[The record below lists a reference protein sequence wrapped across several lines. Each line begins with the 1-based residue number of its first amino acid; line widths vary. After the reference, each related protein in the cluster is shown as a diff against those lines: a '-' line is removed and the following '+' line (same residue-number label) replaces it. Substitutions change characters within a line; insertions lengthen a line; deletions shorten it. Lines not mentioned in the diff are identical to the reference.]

1 MPKPRL
7 TFNEKLD
14 KATARGHVA
23 LNKAHGVRKELRRVT
38 EPGEPERQKKINYA
52 LISLNGAMD
61 EIRSKIGM
69 LPYYDHKESSAEALR
84 EISQAL
90 QYERRQLKKMARP
103 A

>member
-7 TFNEKLD
+7 TFTEKID

-23 LNKAHGVRKELRRVT
+23 LNKAHATRKTLRRVT
-38 EPGEPERQKKINYA
+38 EPGDPDRQQELSYA
-52 LISLNGAMD
+52 LARINGAMD
-61 EIRSKIGM
+61 EIRSKIGQ
-69 LPYYDHKESSAEALR
+69 LPYYDHKASSAEALR
-84 EISQAL
+84 AISQAL